1 MFFNK
6 YKFVFKKIS
15 KSDVFFID
23 NLYFQLNLNRFKTY
37 HLKIDEI
44 NLLYLFKTYKN
55 YFLNKN
61 CKTLKL
67 AYFFTIIR
75 EADPKVIIENSEGRT
90 GKIFKDIYPS
100 SKLIIYQNGIDF
112 RKGFFLKTSFNRSN
126 PDYFLIWSKIFS
138 HVSKQKKKI
147 LVTGSLRNNEKQL
160 EKRKKIYDIMFIS
173 EFRILDKFATKKVY
187 KINNKFSSEILKI
200 LNNYSIRNNKKI
212 CVGLSSNRV
221 EKKNK
226 ISFNDEI
233 EFFNKHLDS
242 FNIEKISNE
251 ILAEKS
257 KLIICMTSSF
267 GNELISKGHKVLF
280 LNFNHNFF
288 NLEFN
293 SKNKNGPIWQKEIDE
308 NTVVKK
314 MNNLFKINDNNYQR
328 LVKKYFILNIF
339 DKNNIKFK
347 KLLKEIVK

>member
-1 MFFNK
+1 
-6 YKFVFKKIS
+6 
-15 KSDVFFID
+15 
-23 NLYFQLNLNRFKTY
+23 
-37 HLKIDEI
+37 
-44 NLLYLFKTYKN
+44 
-55 YFLNKN
+55 
-61 CKTLKL
+61 
-67 AYFFTIIR
+67 
-75 EADPKVIIENSEGRT
+75 
-90 GKIFKDIYPS
+90 
-100 SKLIIYQNGIDF
+100 
-112 RKGFFLKTSFNRSN
+112 
-126 PDYFLIWSKIFS
+126 
-138 HVSKQKKKI
+138 
-147 LVTGSLRNNEKQL
+147 
-160 EKRKKIYDIMFIS
+160 MFIS
-173 EFRILDKFATKKVY
+173 EFRIFDKLAKKQVY
-187 KINNKFSSEILKI
+187 KINNKFSSKILKI
-200 LNNYSIRNNKKI
+200 LNNYSLKNNKKI
-212 CVGLSSNRV
+212 CVGLSSNRI

-233 EFFNKHLDS
+233 EFFNKHLNS

-314 MNNLFKINDNNYQR
+314 MNNLFKINDNKYQR